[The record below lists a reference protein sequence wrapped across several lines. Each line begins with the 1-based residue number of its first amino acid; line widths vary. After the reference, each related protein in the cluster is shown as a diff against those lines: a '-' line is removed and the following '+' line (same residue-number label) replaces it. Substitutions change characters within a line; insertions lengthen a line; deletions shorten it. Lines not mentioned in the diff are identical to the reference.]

1 MRGKEYKKILLVLAA
16 VTVTMSLGGTY
27 KASAIDINEE
37 SQIQMVKEAQIPSK
51 YVDEAK
57 YTSIK
62 NQEID
67 GVCWSFAGMATLESY
82 LLKNNMGTYDFS
94 EEYIKWMASEG
105 LTSNYGWKIT
115 RGDGAPTQVVPGLLV
130 SGKGPVLEESI
141 KYDANNE
148 NSKPADLESLKPVID
163 VSEIEYI
170 ENNSKDVKN
179 AIMNYGAVETCY
191 YHDAK
196 FAANNSTSYYCN
208 EKTGTN
214 HAVTIIGW
222 DDNYSKDNFKE
233 DCRPEN
239 NGAWLVKNSSGTEIG
254 DNGLC
259 WISYEDKNVLNTD
272 YGNLNYAIKKAQKHN
287 DNRNIYQYDEFG
299 TVGDCTIAKANGFT
313 NIIYANVYDFNKEDK
328 LLDSVIFQNNNIG
341 NKYIVYYMPVN
352 SNGDIQVNKKQKL
365 AEGTTEFKGYISVP
379 VSNFELPEGKGAI
392 AIEVSGENSNIGIG
406 VETKVKVEGKEAFS
420 PSYEKGQSYVI
431 VDEDQ
436 FDINDESLNQQGN
449 LSIKAVTLKEA
460 NKPEDDE
467 KPGDTE
473 KPSDEQK
480 PGDNE
485 KPGTSTN
492 TPGDTEK
499 PGDEQKPG
507 DDQKPQGGS
516 SNSGDMRSI
525 PVFGLLL
532 GALGS
537 VSMLIKKKFN

>member
-1 MRGKEYKKILLVLAA
+1 NAVEINNESEISVVQKSVLP
-16 VTVTMSLGGTY
+16 
-27 KASAIDINEE
+27 E
-37 SQIQMVKEAQIPSK
+37 K
-51 YVDEAK
+51 YISE
-57 YTSIK
+57 YTSVK
-62 NQEID
+62 NQEVD

-272 YGNLNYAIKKAQKHN
+272 YGNLNYAIRKAEVYNKNKKV
-287 DNRNIYQYDEFG
+287 YQYDDYGATTEFAYKSND
-299 TVGDCTIAKANGFT
+299 VM
-313 NIIYANVYDFNKEDK
+313 YANVFDFSTEDK
-328 LLDSVIFQNNNIG
+328 KLDSVIFESKSKG
-341 NKYIVYYMPVN
+341 SKYNVYYIPVD
-352 SNGDIQVNKKQKL
+352 SNGNILLEKKVEL
-365 AEGTTEFKGYISVP
+365 AAGTIEYKGYISVP
-379 VSNFELPEGKGAI
+379 ISSFDLPEGKGAI
-392 AIEVSGENSNIGIG
+392 AIKIDNEDGNTSIGAERAVLISGNLAYKAE
-406 VETKVKVEGKEAFS
+406 
-420 PSYEKGQSYVI
+420 YELGQSYI
-431 VDEDQ
+431 ILGENKY
-436 FDINDESLNQQGN
+436 DINKNMSPAYEGN
-449 LSIKAVTLKEA
+449 FSIKAVTLKEDQKPD
-460 NKPEDDE
+460 KPETPEDPE
-467 KPGDTE
+467 KPG
-473 KPSDEQK
+473 
-480 PGDNE
+480 PGAPEAPEPE
-485 KPGTSTN
+485 KPGTT
-492 TPGDTEK
+492 TPEDPSEPERPGTETPEDPEPGTTTPEDPKPDKPSKPSQTADT
-499 PGDEQKPG
+499 
-507 DDQKPQGGS
+507 
-516 SNSGDMRSI
+516 RSI
-525 PVFGLLL
+525 PVIGFLIGAFSSLSLLL
-532 GALGS
+532 
-537 VSMLIKKKFN
+537 KKKLN